1 MDSSGA
7 MRFDFDL
14 NVHTIY
20 SVLRSSPILTVTS
33 LASCQLPTANCQL
46 SNVYFTSDV
55 DAKNRIRSLNEFSK
69 INLNA
74 NRRAGMHDEE
84 ILKTV
89 SLVIKSLMIKLHLL
103 IIFIQYNVV
112 VIL

>member
-46 SNVYFTSDV
+46 SNVYFASDV

-74 NRRAGMHDEE
+74 IRRVDMHDDGVFNDHCQLSDQE
-84 ILKTV
+84 IRD
-89 SLVIKSLMIKLHLL
+89 
-103 IIFIQYNVV
+103 
-112 VIL
+112 